1 MPVKP
6 GASIDPRATRA
17 RVLSSAVQLFY
28 ERGVHTV
35 GVDEIARHAGASKLT
50 IYRNFGSKEGLVEA
64 VLEYRSEHIHRWLVT
79 HLEGVPAGR
88 ERVLALFDLLT
99 RWYARDGYC
108 GCAVINAAVETRHLD
123 GPVRQLPRAHLTR
136 YRELLE
142 ELLAGAGA
150 GAGRAETLARHLL
163 ILIEGATTIT
173 AIDGDPAAGHDA
185 RAAAV
190 VLLDAACAVPAAPA
204 APAAA
209 RPQRY

>member
-6 GASIDPRATRA
+6 GATIDPLATRA

-35 GVDEIARHAGASKLT
+35 GVDEIAHHAGASKLT

-88 ERVLALFDLLT
+88 ERVLALFDLLI
-99 RWYARDGYC
+99 RWYERDGYC

-150 GAGRAETLARHLL
+150 GRPAVLARHLL

-185 RAAAV
+185 RAAAE
-190 VLLDAACAVPAAPA
+190 VLLDAACAAPA
-204 APAAA
+204 DS
-209 RPQRY
+209 RSLH